1 MAESTRG
8 RTQRDTGNRQDGRGA
23 SAPDQP
29 DKREERDDEQAGD
42 EDRGG
47 PRLSAKEL
55 ADAAM
60 DAVAELTGFE
70 PESVSGLEW
79 DGDAW
84 VVNVDA
90 LELSRIPDTTDVLA
104 TYAVELDDSGVL
116 RSFKRTRRF
125 HRAHVQEDDRR

>member
-8 RTQRDTGNRQDGRGA
+8 RTPRDTGDREDGRGA
-23 SAPDQP
+23 RAPDQP
-29 DKREERDDEQAGD
+29 D

-47 PRLSAKEL
+47 SGLSAKEL

-84 VVNVDA
+84 VVNVDV
-90 LELSRIPDTTDVLA
+90 LELSRIPQTTDVLA

-125 HRAHVQEDDRR
+125 NRAHVEEDDRR

>member
-8 RTQRDTGNRQDGRGA
+8 RTRRDTG
-23 SAPDQP
+23 
-29 DKREERDDEQAGD
+29 
-42 EDRGG
+42 DRGG

-90 LELSRIPDTTDVLA
+90 LELSRIPETTDVLG

-125 HRAHVQEDDRR
+125 NRADVEEDGRR

>member
-1 MAESTRG
+1 MAESTPG
-8 RTQRDTGNRQDGRGA
+8 RKRRDTDDRQDGAGA
-23 SAPDQP
+23 RAPDQP
-29 DKREERDDEQAGD
+29 DERDERDDERAGD

-47 PRLSAKEL
+47 PGLSAKEL

-60 DAVAELTGFE
+60 DAVVELTGFE

-90 LELSRIPDTTDVLA
+90 LELSRVPETTDVLG

-116 RSFKRTRRF
+116 RGFKRKRRF
-125 HRAHVQEDDRR
+125 YRADVEEDDRP